1 MKQEFLQSRINRQK
15 LCLEDA
21 AKLKK
26 GPLVKLYEIYHIGE
40 EEGYSAEL
48 FKKFV
53 IAALKVKNPH
63 ELIPVLRNDWKNV
76 NQKEAKEII
85 ENLKLVYP
93 KKSYTLYKMAR
104 DFSFGIPET
113 HNEIQELKTKSS
125 KLENKPLKLKEET
138 MNFNHLQ
145 RLIKKAILYK
155 RRHLKED
162 GEIVKKE
169 KKLPT
174 SKNKKIELKKIYKK
188 ILTGTPY
195 EENIPVFL
203 QLIDASPDSYINYEM
218 GINLE
223 NAMEMVDELIRG
235 SGDFTTDELKNIV
248 NITRGVGFPAIEHYA
263 AGGKAMPK
271 ETQVFGAHHMDQ
283 NVNELMGSIKQRK
296 DPSRQLPAPE
306 KKELGTT
313 MPDTIHREVLVKK
326 FDSRLAKII
335 GFPNIANTEFGNIAS
350 KMKSSG
356 MNTNRMASAI
366 AKIILGS
373 TSYEEAKK
381 EAEQKLHL
389 DFDKGEDLFRS
400 MWKEKARQEAGI
412 KRESTMTIKDYLVC
426 EEAKKEID
434 SILESKFDDD
444 NDDDEYMGYEHLLPK
459 YGDKKSSTKQDDYDL
474 LPMLSKQDN
483 RKLKARI
490 KMLKLLGDTKGVDE
504 VMQKINQRRREH
516 NIPQL
521 TPSGVATALAA
532 VKDMP
537 PFTKGS
543 NPSKDFSKKKS
554 TRYTNSTGPR

>member
-1 MKQEFLQSRINRQK
+1 MN
-15 LCLEDA
+15 
-21 AKLKK
+21 
-26 GPLVKLYEIYHIGE
+26 
-40 EEGYSAEL
+40 
-48 FKKFV
+48 
-53 IAALKVKNPH
+53 
-63 ELIPVLRNDWKNV
+63 
-76 NQKEAKEII
+76 
-85 ENLKLVYP
+85 
-93 KKSYTLYKMAR
+93 
-104 DFSFGIPET
+104 
-113 HNEIQELKTKSS
+113 
-125 KLENKPLKLKEET
+125 
-138 MNFNHLQ
+138 NFNHLQ
-145 RLIKKAILYK
+145 MLIKKAILYK

-162 GEIVKKE
+162 GEVVKKE
-169 KKLPT
+169 RKLPT
-174 SKNKKIELKKIYKK
+174 SKNKKTELKKIYKK

-195 EENIPVFL
+195 EENIPVFM

-223 NAMEMVDELIRG
+223 NAMGMVDELIKG

-335 GFPNIANTEFGNIAS
+335 GFPNVKNTEFGNIAS

-426 EEAKKEID
+426 EESKKEID
-434 SILESKFDDD
+434 SILEGNFNASSFEKVEKPFHGRIIGLPAAEKKLSCVKCGDPAKSGSNYCKDCWDKKFD
-444 NDDDEYMGYEHLLPK
+444 P
-459 YGDKKSSTKQDDYDL
+459 STKQDEYDL

-483 RKLKARI
+483 RKLKTRI

-521 TPSGVATALAA
+521 TPSGVSTALAA

-554 TRYTNSTGPR
+554 TRYTDSTGPR

>member
-1 MKQEFLQSRINRQK
+1 MN
-15 LCLEDA
+15 
-21 AKLKK
+21 
-26 GPLVKLYEIYHIGE
+26 
-40 EEGYSAEL
+40 
-48 FKKFV
+48 
-53 IAALKVKNPH
+53 
-63 ELIPVLRNDWKNV
+63 
-76 NQKEAKEII
+76 
-85 ENLKLVYP
+85 
-93 KKSYTLYKMAR
+93 
-104 DFSFGIPET
+104 
-113 HNEIQELKTKSS
+113 
-125 KLENKPLKLKEET
+125 
-138 MNFNHLQ
+138 NFNHLQ
-145 RLIKKAILYK
+145 MLIKKAILYK

-169 KKLPT
+169 RKLPT
-174 SKNKKIELKKIYKK
+174 SKNKKTELKKIYKK

-195 EENIPVFL
+195 EENIPVFM

-223 NAMEMVDELIRG
+223 NAMGMVDELIKG

-335 GFPNIANTEFGNIAS
+335 GFPNVKNTEFGNIAS

-400 MWKEKARQEAGI
+400 MWKEKARQEDKVKI
-412 KRESTMTIKDYLVC
+412 KREEKFMKLRNFLREMALPTVGNQQ
-426 EEAKKEID
+426 EATKYIEAAYMAATKGPMDQDVMGGLHAAATWLQQQPNVGTDPIMINLSKKAKIAKQKLD
-434 SILESKFDDD
+434 ADRSKFSP
-444 NDDDEYMGYEHLLPK
+444 N
-459 YGDKKSSTKQDDYDL
+459 Q
-474 LPMLSKQDN
+474 
-483 RKLKARI
+483 ARN
-490 KMLKLLGDTKGVDE
+490 T
-504 VMQKINQRRREH
+504 
-516 NIPQL
+516 
-521 TPSGVATALAA
+521 T
-532 VKDMP
+532 VKNVER
-537 PFTKGS
+537 TWG
-543 NPSKDFSKKKS
+543 
-554 TRYTNSTGPR
+554 